1 MPPPPPT
8 PRRSLFR
15 LLQRRGCARLVPR
28 LFMLSCFSVNLKA
41 QCSQGASQLGRA
53 VPARRPR
60 ARSARAGA
68 ARPTVFTIAL
78 RLPRIS
84 PFVSCCMAK
93 DEAQWAKQ
101 MEQLRDEIRRH
112 DRLYYE
118 EAAPIITDR
127 EYDRLYKELVNLETQ
142 FPDLVTPDSPTQR
155 VGGKPL
161 KAFEQV
167 AHVIPMLSLDN
178 TYSEEEVKN
187 FYARIR
193 RLLPNEKV
201 PVVIEPKVDGVAVSL
216 IYENGRLR
224 QAATRGD
231 GTVGDNITQNIRT
244 IRSMPEQLRGAA
256 PKLLEVRGEVYMDKH
271 GFEELNDER
280 RKAGLPLFA
289 NPRNAAAGSLK
300 QLDPAIVAKR
310 PLGVVL
316 YGTGATEGVDVDV
329 HSEIFPLLK
338 KLGLPATERW
348 WVAKS
353 VEEILEAI
361 HELDGIRHKFA
372 YQTDGAVVKVN
383 SFAQRERLGFTAKSP
398 RWAIAYKYEAE
409 RVETRL
415 NDIVI
420 QVGRTGILT
429 PVAMLEPVFV
439 SGSTVGRATLHNEDE
454 IKRKDIR
461 IGDTVVIEKA
471 GEVIPAVVEVV
482 KSKRPR
488 DAKAFD
494 FARHIHGKCPVCGS
508 PIRRDPQFV
517 AWRCE
522 NLQCP
527 AQTTRRVEFFAAR
540 SALDI
545 ESVGGIVADKLV
557 ERGLVRDPLDLFE
570 LKTEQLAKLNLGT
583 DEEPRV
589 FGEKN
594 ATKAIRAIERAR
606 TLPLSRWLFALAIPD
621 VGRTTAS
628 QLARFHE
635 TIEDVANSALLGDV
649 LDYHKKR
656 EEKEDA
662 KEIADRL
669 LQAGFAKPSKSKA
682 EKGRGITTEVG
693 PVVAQSVLDF
703 FASAAGKKIL
713 HRIKELSIHP
723 KSEKVSAKKAAALPL
738 TGKTFVL
745 TGTLPSMARE
755 EATERI
761 EALGGHVTGSVSKK
775 TDYVL
780 AGAEPG
786 SKFDKA
792 KELGVRIIDEPEFRK
807 ILDRG

>member
-1 MPPPPPT
+1 
-8 PRRSLFR
+8 
-15 LLQRRGCARLVPR
+15 
-28 LFMLSCFSVNLKA
+28 MLSRVSANLKA
-41 QCSQGASQLGRA
+41 LSLFDAVVPSKPIRLASLAEGQVRGVEGFRGTM
-53 VPARRPR
+53 PTPPWD
-60 ARSARAGA
+60 RS
-68 ARPTVFTIAL
+68 TLL
-78 RLPRIS
+78 RMTEVALPRIC
-84 PFVSCCMAK
+84 PFVSCFMAK
-93 DEAQWAKQ
+93 NEAHAARR
-101 MEQLRDEIRRH
+101 MEQLREEIRRH

-118 EAAPIITDR
+118 EAAPVISDR
-127 EYDRLYKELVNLETQ
+127 EYDRLYKELVDLEMQ
-142 FPDLVTPDSPTQR
+142 FPDLVTPGSPTQG

-167 AHVIPMLSLDN
+167 PHLVPMLSLDN

-187 FYARIR
+187 FYARIQ
-193 RLLPNEKV
+193 RLLPNEKI

-231 GTVGDNITQNIRT
+231 GTVGDDITQNIRT
-244 IRSMPEQLRGAA
+244 IRSVPERLRGAT

-271 GFEELNDER
+271 GFEKLNDER

-353 VEEILEAI
+353 VEEILDAI
-361 HELDGIRHKFA
+361 HDLDGIRHNFA

-429 PVAMLEPVFV
+429 PVAMLEPVLV

-488 DAKAFD
+488 GAEPFD
-494 FARHIHGKCPVCGS
+494 FAKHIHGKCPVCGG

-557 ERGLVRDPLDLFE
+557 ERGLVREPLDLFA
-570 LKTEQLAKLNLGT
+570 LKTEELAKLNLGT

-594 ATKAIRAIERAR
+594 ATKAIRAIERSR

-621 VGRTTAS
+621 VGRTTAT
-628 QLARFHE
+628 QLAHFHK
-635 TIEDVANSALLGDV
+635 TIEEVANSPLLNDV
-649 LDYHKKR
+649 LQYHEKR
-656 EEKEDA
+656 EEKTDA

-669 LQAGFAKPSKSKA
+669 TQAGFAKPSKSKA
-682 EKGRGITTEVG
+682 EKTRGITTEVG

-703 FASAAGKKIL
+703 FASSGGKKTL
-713 HRIKELSIHP
+713 RRIKELGIHP
-723 KSEKVSAKKAAALPL
+723 KTEKVSAKKAAELPL
-738 TGKTFVL
+738 AGKTFVL
-745 TGTLPSMARE
+745 TGALPSMTRE

-792 KELGVRIIDEPEFRK
+792 KELGIRIIGEPEFRK
-807 ILDRG
+807 ML

>member
-1 MPPPPPT
+1 
-8 PRRSLFR
+8 
-15 LLQRRGCARLVPR
+15 
-28 LFMLSCFSVNLKA
+28 
-41 QCSQGASQLGRA
+41 
-53 VPARRPR
+53 
-60 ARSARAGA
+60 
-68 ARPTVFTIAL
+68 
-78 RLPRIS
+78 
-84 PFVSCCMAK
+84 MAK
-93 DEAQWAKQ
+93 DETQAAKR

-118 EAAPIITDR
+118 EAAPLISDR
-127 EYDRLYKELVNLETQ
+127 EYDRLYKELVDLETQ
-142 FPDLVTPDSPTQR
+142 FPDLATSDSPTQR

-167 AHVIPMLSLDN
+167 SHLVPMLSLDN

-187 FYARIR
+187 FYARVQ
-193 RLLPNEKV
+193 RLLPNEKI

-231 GTVGDNITQNIRT
+231 GAVGDNITQNIRT
-244 IRSMPEQLRGAA
+244 IRSVPERLRGAA
-256 PKLLEVRGEVYMDKH
+256 PKLLEARGEVYMDKH
-271 GFEELNDER
+271 GFEKLNDER

-316 YGTGATEGVDVDV
+316 YGTGATDGVGVDV

-353 VEEILEAI
+353 VEEILDAI
-361 HELDGIRHKFA
+361 HELDGIRRNFA

-429 PVAMLEPVFV
+429 PVAMLEPVLV

-482 KSKRPR
+482 RSKRPR
-488 DAKAFD
+488 GAKPFD
-494 FARHIHGKCPVCGS
+494 FAKHIHGKCPVCGS

-545 ESVGGIVADKLV
+545 ESVGGIVADKVV
-557 ERGLVRDPLDLFE
+557 ERGFVREPLDLFE

-594 ATKAIRAIERAR
+594 ATKAIRAIERSR

-621 VGRTTAS
+621 VGRTTAT

-635 TIEDVANSALLGDV
+635 TIEDVANSPLLNDV
-649 LDYHKKR
+649 LLYHEKR
-656 EEKEDA
+656 EEKSRNGGTT
-662 KEIADRL
+662 EIADRL
-669 LQAGFAKPSKSKA
+669 IQSGFAKPSKNKA

-703 FASAAGKKIL
+703 FASAAGKKVL
-713 HRIKELSIHP
+713 RRIKELGIHP
-723 KSEKVSAKKAAALPL
+723 KSEKVSAKKAAELPL
-738 TGKTFVL
+738 AGKTFVL
-745 TGTLPSMARE
+745 TGTLPSMTRE
-755 EATERI
+755 EATEKI
-761 EALGGHVTGSVSKK
+761 ETLGGHVTGSVSKK

-792 KELGVRIIDEPEFRK
+792 KELGVRIIDEAEFRK
-807 ILDRG
+807 ML